1 MTAVYFSREKLNALV
16 PPAGLEGA
24 AELLNGLE
32 YDRSSVCSAV
42 VTALRPL
49 LARLAPE
56 PEAGWLPALYAWLD
70 NGLFPDPAYQA
81 PPEAPVLAAL
91 AELLDG
97 VLACEDAPFDMLT
110 DLAAH
115 GPEDGSRVA
124 DELPAFHAALH
135 ASHFVTMLR
144 IGRELL
150 PFDAASHTIGVHNIA
165 TLTAQCAKEAG
176 LPVDVPLVS
185 AAALCHDIG
194 KFGCR
199 GADAKRIPYLH
210 YYYTWQWLSGHGME
224 HIAHI
229 SANHSTW
236 DLEFENL
243 PVESL
248 LLIYADFRVRGT
260 REGGRETVRIYSL
273 AEAYAII
280 LSKLADVTP
289 EKERRY
295 RTVYTKLR
303 DFESYLHIRGVATEP
318 GPAPQRET
326 RDPALL
332 TQQEAL
338 DALRALT
345 FDHAIRLM
353 HTVSTDASFDQL
365 LEQARGEKNTLRIRT
380 YLELFQEYHTYMS
393 GGNKRKLLAFLYEL
407 LLYPEGDV
415 RRLAGQLMGSV
426 LANSGPKYRKEL
438 PSAAPQDAA
447 APAMLSVLEESLG
460 LWEQTVA
467 QCLHPDHKI
476 SPKHAQRISNSLKAV
491 AETLL
496 AETEDAARLAQPLLS
511 RLPDATDED
520 SFVLL
525 DALYHTPPHAVSTL
539 APAADRLRALLC
551 GPDQSRR
558 IAALRC
564 LRRFRAAAPE
574 DLLQEAAVPLAD
586 DLPAVRALRGR
597 LSGKTPE
604 PLSESEAS
612 LLYLSNLKTAVPW
625 VVKNAQIDLLQA
637 DALQHTGN
645 TFHTA
650 THLSNL
656 LSVSEHLPVR
666 EHAGRALLTISTRLS
681 VDQRNEIIV
690 DLMREL
696 ENGQEQIARFI
707 PRYLGRLLSTM
718 PEKEIR
724 ESIDFLDGLLRS
736 GSARAASTS
745 LRTLGSLISA
755 LPENSVLTEH
765 CLGLLLTG
773 VSHYDES
780 VHRSAMTVLCHD
792 VIGSERLPF
801 SLRAHCFA
809 RVSKKLLCLLAE
821 PAPGKLTFFN
831 RAAMLN
837 HLYRFLVQ
845 AEVVQGG
852 LRFPAPLPAAFFPG
866 TFDPFSAGHKRI
878 VQEIRALGYE
888 VYLAVDEFSW
898 SKRTLARLLRRRIVN
913 MSVADQWDTYVFPNA
928 IPINIAMPED
938 IAQLRACFPG
948 RSVTLVAG
956 CDVVCGASAYRSLR
970 PGGVQELDHLLI
982 RRGET
987 DETDIRTRLQ
997 GRVTFLEL
1005 PPQLE
1010 GISST
1015 RIRESIDQDVD
1026 ISMLVDPIVQ
1036 SYIYEYDLY
1045 LRSPQHKNV
1054 LQAQELEFRIVTGTE
1069 DDLPPALFERLRSTP
1084 EPLAIL
1090 LRSRR
1095 RHAAVGW
1102 CCGHTV
1108 RPASL
1113 FAELGS
1119 VEAASAVRRLTSG
1132 KLLKL
1137 DHVEADDAQTRRM
1150 LVNELLARSLASD
1163 HTFALA
1169 HCVGEWLE
1177 ELGFS
1182 PVEDAE
1188 GLLCVDMRAP
1198 IVLIQDVL
1206 LCIKKPHHDEPQVR
1220 AAVESARPRLRRALC
1235 ALYPGR
1241 LVLSF
1246 DAELLNQSL
1255 MYRVQKLGGVLGA
1268 PAGQLGRAMC
1278 VPYGKILSDEIV
1290 PNTVTKTLHVDKTF
1304 APDGSSFSVPAYPGY
1319 DTVRNQVRTIKA
1331 FRRPVIL
1338 VDDLLHNGYRLDK
1351 LSPVFAAEELEIRT
1365 VVVGIL
1371 SARGRDLMEVQ
1382 GRQVECEYFIPNL
1395 HYWVTE
1401 SLLYPF
1407 LGGDSVGTPAPGRML
1422 PSINLILPYYYPRH
1436 YVGTTDAAIRDLS
1449 RTALEN
1455 TLSILHALE
1464 QAHQEQFSTALT
1476 LRRLGEA
1483 LYRPRLPDRGRSL
1496 RYDLS
1501 LPASACLEDDLL
1513 RLDRIRM
1520 RGGMIHG
1527 A

>member
-1 MTAVYFSREKLNALV
+1 MYFSREKLNALV

-24 AELLNGLE
+24 GELLNGLE

-273 AEAYAII
+273 AEAYAMI

-303 DFESYLHIRGVATEP
+303 DFEAYLHSRGAATEP

-476 SPKHAQRISNSLKAV
+476 SPKHAQRISNSLKAI

-597 LSGKTPE
+597 LTGKTPA

-625 VVKNAQIDLLQA
+625 VVKNAHRPA
-637 DALQHTGN
+637 
-645 TFHTA
+645 
-650 THLSNL
+650 
-656 LSVSEHLPVR
+656 
-666 EHAGRALLTISTRLS
+666 AGRCAAAH
-681 VDQRNEIIV
+681 
-690 DLMREL
+690 
-696 ENGQEQIARFI
+696 GQHVPHGDA
-707 PRYLGRLLSTM
+707 
-718 PEKEIR
+718 
-724 ESIDFLDGLLRS
+724 
-736 GSARAASTS
+736 
-745 LRTLGSLISA
+745 
-755 LPENSVLTEH
+755 
-765 CLGLLLTG
+765 
-773 VSHYDES
+773 
-780 VHRSAMTVLCHD
+780 
-792 VIGSERLPF
+792 PF
-801 SLRAHCFA
+801 
-809 RVSKKLLCLLAE
+809 
-821 PAPGKLTFFN
+821 
-831 RAAMLN
+831 
-837 HLYRFLVQ
+837 Q
-845 AEVVQGG
+845 
-852 LRFPAPLPAAFFPG
+852 
-866 TFDPFSAGHKRI
+866 
-878 VQEIRALGYE
+878 
-888 VYLAVDEFSW
+888 
-898 SKRTLARLLRRRIVN
+898 
-913 MSVADQWDTYVFPNA
+913 
-928 IPINIAMPED
+928 
-938 IAQLRACFPG
+938 
-948 RSVTLVAG
+948 
-956 CDVVCGASAYRSLR
+956 
-970 PGGVQELDHLLI
+970 
-982 RRGET
+982 
-987 DETDIRTRLQ
+987 
-997 GRVTFLEL
+997 
-1005 PPQLE
+1005 
-1010 GISST
+1010 
-1015 RIRESIDQDVD
+1015 
-1026 ISMLVDPIVQ
+1026 
-1036 SYIYEYDLY
+1036 
-1045 LRSPQHKNV
+1045 
-1054 LQAQELEFRIVTGTE
+1054 
-1069 DDLPPALFERLRSTP
+1069 
-1084 EPLAIL
+1084 
-1090 LRSRR
+1090 
-1095 RHAAVGW
+1095 
-1102 CCGHTV
+1102 
-1108 RPASL
+1108 
-1113 FAELGS
+1113 
-1119 VEAASAVRRLTSG
+1119 SAVRQRAPSR
-1132 KLLKL
+1132 
-1137 DHVEADDAQTRRM
+1137 ARARR
-1150 LVNELLARSLASD
+1150 ARASD
-1163 HTFALA
+1163 HQ
-1169 HCVGEWLE
+1169 H
-1177 ELGFS
+1177 
-1182 PVEDAE
+1182 
-1188 GLLCVDMRAP
+1188 AP
-1198 IVLIQDVL
+1198 
-1206 LCIKKPHHDEPQVR
+1206 E
-1220 AAVESARPRLRRALC
+1220 
-1235 ALYPGR
+1235 
-1241 LVLSF
+1241 
-1246 DAELLNQSL
+1246 
-1255 MYRVQKLGGVLGA
+1255 
-1268 PAGQLGRAMC
+1268 
-1278 VPYGKILSDEIV
+1278 
-1290 PNTVTKTLHVDKTF
+1290 
-1304 APDGSSFSVPAYPGY
+1304 
-1319 DTVRNQVRTIKA
+1319 
-1331 FRRPVIL
+1331 RRP
-1338 VDDLLHNGYRLDK
+1338 
-1351 LSPVFAAEELEIRT
+1351 A
-1365 VVVGIL
+1365 
-1371 SARGRDLMEVQ
+1371 Q
-1382 GRQVECEYFIPNL
+1382 
-1395 HYWVTE
+1395 
-1401 SLLYPF
+1401 
-1407 LGGDSVGTPAPGRML
+1407 
-1422 PSINLILPYYYPRH
+1422 
-1436 YVGTTDAAIRDLS
+1436 
-1449 RTALEN
+1449 
-1455 TLSILHALE
+1455 
-1464 QAHQEQFSTALT
+1464 
-1476 LRRLGEA
+1476 
-1483 LYRPRLPDRGRSL
+1483 
-1496 RYDLS
+1496 
-1501 LPASACLEDDLL
+1501 
-1513 RLDRIRM
+1513 
-1520 RGGMIHG
+1520 
-1527 A
+1527 

>member
-135 ASHFVTMLR
+135 ASHFVTILR

-260 REGGRETVRIYSL
+260 REGGRETVHIYSL
-273 AEAYAII
+273 AEAYAMI

-303 DFESYLHIRGVATEP
+303 DFEAYLHSRGAATEP
-318 GPAPQRET
+318 GPAPQRES

-525 DALYHTPPHAVSTL
+525 DALY
-539 APAADRLRALLC
+539 PAACRLHARPGG
-551 GPDQSRR
+551 GP
-558 IAALRC
+558 AAR
-564 LRRFRAAAPE
+564 
-574 DLLQEAAVPLAD
+574 
-586 DLPAVRALRGR
+586 PAVR
-597 LSGKTPE
+597 SGPE
-604 PLSESEAS
+604 PPHCGPALSA
-612 LLYLSNLKTAVPW
+612 
-625 VVKNAQIDLLQA
+625 
-637 DALQHTGN
+637 
-645 TFHTA
+645 
-650 THLSNL
+650 
-656 LSVSEHLPVR
+656 
-666 EHAGRALLTISTRLS
+666 
-681 VDQRNEIIV
+681 
-690 DLMREL
+690 
-696 ENGQEQIARFI
+696 
-707 PRYLGRLLSTM
+707 
-718 PEKEIR
+718 
-724 ESIDFLDGLLRS
+724 
-736 GSARAASTS
+736 
-745 LRTLGSLISA
+745 A
-755 LPENSVLTEH
+755 LP
-765 CLGLLLTG
+765 C
-773 VSHYDES
+773 
-780 VHRSAMTVLCHD
+780 R
-792 VIGSERLPF
+792 
-801 SLRAHCFA
+801 RA
-809 RVSKKLLCLLAE
+809 
-821 PAPGKLTFFN
+821 
-831 RAAMLN
+831 
-837 HLYRFLVQ
+837 
-845 AEVVQGG
+845 GG
-852 LRFPAPLPAAFFPG
+852 PAAG
-866 TFDPFSAGHKRI
+866 GRCA
-878 VQEIRALGYE
+878 
-888 VYLAVDEFSW
+888 
-898 SKRTLARLLRRRIVN
+898 
-913 MSVADQWDTYVFPNA
+913 
-928 IPINIAMPED
+928 
-938 IAQLRACFPG
+938 ACG
-948 RSVTLVAG
+948 
-956 CDVVCGASAYRSLR
+956 
-970 PGGVQELDHLLI
+970 
-982 RRGET
+982 
-987 DETDIRTRLQ
+987 
-997 GRVTFLEL
+997 
-1005 PPQLE
+1005 
-1010 GISST
+1010 
-1015 RIRESIDQDVD
+1015 
-1026 ISMLVDPIVQ
+1026 
-1036 SYIYEYDLY
+1036 
-1045 LRSPQHKNV
+1045 
-1054 LQAQELEFRIVTGTE
+1054 
-1069 DDLPPALFERLRSTP
+1069 
-1084 EPLAIL
+1084 
-1090 LRSRR
+1090 
-1095 RHAAVGW
+1095 
-1102 CCGHTV
+1102 
-1108 RPASL
+1108 
-1113 FAELGS
+1113 
-1119 VEAASAVRRLTSG
+1119 
-1132 KLLKL
+1132 
-1137 DHVEADDAQTRRM
+1137 
-1150 LVNELLARSLASD
+1150 
-1163 HTFALA
+1163 
-1169 HCVGEWLE
+1169 
-1177 ELGFS
+1177 
-1182 PVEDAE
+1182 
-1188 GLLCVDMRAP
+1188 
-1198 IVLIQDVL
+1198 
-1206 LCIKKPHHDEPQVR
+1206 
-1220 AAVESARPRLRRALC
+1220 
-1235 ALYPGR
+1235 
-1241 LVLSF
+1241 
-1246 DAELLNQSL
+1246 
-1255 MYRVQKLGGVLGA
+1255 
-1268 PAGQLGRAMC
+1268 
-1278 VPYGKILSDEIV
+1278 
-1290 PNTVTKTLHVDKTF
+1290 
-1304 APDGSSFSVPAYPGY
+1304 
-1319 DTVRNQVRTIKA
+1319 
-1331 FRRPVIL
+1331 
-1338 VDDLLHNGYRLDK
+1338 
-1351 LSPVFAAEELEIRT
+1351 
-1365 VVVGIL
+1365 
-1371 SARGRDLMEVQ
+1371 
-1382 GRQVECEYFIPNL
+1382 
-1395 HYWVTE
+1395 
-1401 SLLYPF
+1401 
-1407 LGGDSVGTPAPGRML
+1407 
-1422 PSINLILPYYYPRH
+1422 
-1436 YVGTTDAAIRDLS
+1436 
-1449 RTALEN
+1449 
-1455 TLSILHALE
+1455 
-1464 QAHQEQFSTALT
+1464 
-1476 LRRLGEA
+1476 
-1483 LYRPRLPDRGRSL
+1483 
-1496 RYDLS
+1496 
-1501 LPASACLEDDLL
+1501 
-1513 RLDRIRM
+1513 
-1520 RGGMIHG
+1520 
-1527 A
+1527 

>member
-24 AELLNGLE
+24 ADLLNGLE

-81 PPEAPVLAAL
+81 PPEEPVLAAL

-150 PFDAASHTIGVHNIA
+150 LFDAASHTIGVHNIA

-273 AEAYAII
+273 AEAYAMI

-303 DFESYLHIRGVATEP
+303 DFEAYLHSRGAATEP
-318 GPAPQRET
+318 GLAPQRET

-551 GPDQSRR
+551 RGLCFD
-558 IAALRC
+558 AH
-564 LRRFRAAAPE
+564 
-574 DLLQEAAVPLAD
+574 AAV
-586 DLPAVRALRGR
+586 R
-597 LSGKTPE
+597 SGPE
-604 PLSESEAS
+604 P
-612 LLYLSNLKTAVPW
+612 P
-625 VVKNAQIDLLQA
+625 
-637 DALQHTGN
+637 
-645 TFHTA
+645 
-650 THLSNL
+650 
-656 LSVSEHLPVR
+656 
-666 EHAGRALLTISTRLS
+666 
-681 VDQRNEIIV
+681 
-690 DLMREL
+690 
-696 ENGQEQIARFI
+696 
-707 PRYLGRLLSTM
+707 
-718 PEKEIR
+718 
-724 ESIDFLDGLLRS
+724 
-736 GSARAASTS
+736 
-745 LRTLGSLISA
+745 
-755 LPENSVLTEH
+755 H
-765 CLGLLLTG
+765 CG
-773 VSHYDES
+773 
-780 VHRSAMTVLCHD
+780 
-792 VIGSERLPF
+792 
-801 SLRAHCFA
+801 
-809 RVSKKLLCLLAE
+809 
-821 PAPGKLTFFN
+821 PA
-831 RAAMLN
+831 
-837 HLYRFLVQ
+837 
-845 AEVVQGG
+845 
-852 LRFPAPLPAAFFPG
+852 LPAA
-866 TFDPFSAGHKRI
+866 
-878 VQEIRALGYE
+878 
-888 VYLAVDEFSW
+888 
-898 SKRTLARLLRRRIVN
+898 
-913 MSVADQWDTYVFPNA
+913 
-928 IPINIAMPED
+928 
-938 IAQLRACFPG
+938 
-948 RSVTLVAG
+948 
-956 CDVVCGASAYRSLR
+956 
-970 PGGVQELDHLLI
+970 
-982 RRGET
+982 
-987 DETDIRTRLQ
+987 
-997 GRVTFLEL
+997 L
-1005 PPQLE
+1005 P
-1010 GISST
+1010 
-1015 RIRESIDQDVD
+1015 
-1026 ISMLVDPIVQ
+1026 
-1036 SYIYEYDLY
+1036 
-1045 LRSPQHKNV
+1045 
-1054 LQAQELEFRIVTGTE
+1054 
-1069 DDLPPALFERLRSTP
+1069 
-1084 EPLAIL
+1084 
-1090 LRSRR
+1090 
-1095 RHAAVGW
+1095 
-1102 CCGHTV
+1102 C
-1108 RPASL
+1108 
-1113 FAELGS
+1113 
-1119 VEAASAVRRLTSG
+1119 
-1132 KLLKL
+1132 
-1137 DHVEADDAQTRRM
+1137 
-1150 LVNELLARSLASD
+1150 
-1163 HTFALA
+1163 
-1169 HCVGEWLE
+1169 
-1177 ELGFS
+1177 
-1182 PVEDAE
+1182 
-1188 GLLCVDMRAP
+1188 
-1198 IVLIQDVL
+1198 
-1206 LCIKKPHHDEPQVR
+1206 
-1220 AAVESARPRLRRALC
+1220 RRAGGPAAGGRC
-1235 ALYPGR
+1235 A
-1241 LVLSF
+1241 
-1246 DAELLNQSL
+1246 
-1255 MYRVQKLGGVLGA
+1255 
-1268 PAGQLGRAMC
+1268 
-1278 VPYGKILSDEIV
+1278 
-1290 PNTVTKTLHVDKTF
+1290 
-1304 APDGSSFSVPAYPGY
+1304 
-1319 DTVRNQVRTIKA
+1319 
-1331 FRRPVIL
+1331 
-1338 VDDLLHNGYRLDK
+1338 
-1351 LSPVFAAEELEIRT
+1351 
-1365 VVVGIL
+1365 
-1371 SARGRDLMEVQ
+1371 
-1382 GRQVECEYFIPNL
+1382 
-1395 HYWVTE
+1395 
-1401 SLLYPF
+1401 
-1407 LGGDSVGTPAPGRML
+1407 
-1422 PSINLILPYYYPRH
+1422 
-1436 YVGTTDAAIRDLS
+1436 
-1449 RTALEN
+1449 
-1455 TLSILHALE
+1455 
-1464 QAHQEQFSTALT
+1464 
-1476 LRRLGEA
+1476 
-1483 LYRPRLPDRGRSL
+1483 
-1496 RYDLS
+1496 
-1501 LPASACLEDDLL
+1501 AC
-1513 RLDRIRM
+1513 
-1520 RGGMIHG
+1520 G
-1527 A
+1527 